1 MNGIKCPTCQLVNMT
16 SAAECY
22 RCGTKLMN
30 LPAAAQVSVPINQ
43 TFQAQAFASPQTPG
57 GFPLN
62 TEIGR
67 KTFFWYRIYLAVFM
81 GVAFMGAALGGILIF
96 SAQEGSMSSQ
106 EAQETLFTGV
116 FYLIFGLLFGVI
128 YLIGLLL
135 PRRPWNW
142 VVGIVFIALG
152 LLGCCMLPSIPLLI
166 FWIKPETRAYFERM

>member
-16 SAAECY
+16 SVTECY
-22 RCGTKLMN
+22 RCETKLLN
-30 LPAAAQVSVPINQ
+30 LSPTAHVSVPVDE
-43 TFQAQAFASPQTPG
+43 TFQAQALIYPPPVG
-57 GFPLN
+57 GYPLN

-67 KTFFWYRIYLAVFM
+67 KTFFWYRIYLAVIM
-81 GVAFMGAALGGILIF
+81 GFSLIAAALGGLMIF
-96 SAQEGSMSSQ
+96 LAQEGSMSSP

-116 FYLIFGLLFGVI
+116 FYLIFGLIFGVV

-142 VVGIVFIALG
+142 VVGIIFISLG
-152 LLGCCMLPSIPLLI
+152 LLGCCTLPSIPLLI